1 MILILSLI
9 ILYMFYAGGGFR
21 YLIKAAQLATEPE
34 PETMQYKPEP
44 VKAPPA
50 VIISEPEPPKIER
63 QKLEKIARNC
73 LSACGVTFDTYYY
86 CRNKTDL
93 ELMDI
98 IKDYDI
104 YHT

>member
-34 PETMQYKPEP
+34 PETVQYKPEP
-44 VKAPPA
+44 RPA
-50 VIISEPEPPKIER
+50 MIEPEPVQKVDR
-63 QKLEKIARNC
+63 VKLEKIAGNC
-73 LSACGVTFDTYYY
+73 LTASGCKFDIWYY
-86 CRNKTDL
+86 CRNKSDI

-98 IKDYDI
+98 IKDYNMNK
-104 YHT
+104 